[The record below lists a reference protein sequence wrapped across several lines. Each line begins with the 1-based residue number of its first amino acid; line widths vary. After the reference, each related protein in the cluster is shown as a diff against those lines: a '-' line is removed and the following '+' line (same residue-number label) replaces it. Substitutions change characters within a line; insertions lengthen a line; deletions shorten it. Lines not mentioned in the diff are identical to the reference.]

1 MYHCCTAR
9 MQCWP
14 IDRDHECLL
23 HTPYMMSHEQP
34 NEIQHCNLCK
44 VWKGHRH
51 QRFQL
56 HSRCSPPR
64 QETSCCCCTSQP
76 PNTVHSHRP
85 HKVWMR
91 HRRHPARQQGTWC
104 TPMLRWQSTVL
115 MSTHR
120 TSSSRRCPDICPMHS
135 SHIPPAP
142 SPQHTSRAHNQCSR
156 AILPHSDTAP
166 QDTERTPTA
175 PWTSM
180 AMCTVPPRSRCIPP
194 PPCCPGTDH
203 THTADSRQQTSDP
216 SDSSTDPQ
224 HTRCS
229 PKPRRCPSQIDTC
242 PPHSP
247 SSPRPRHCR

>member
-1 MYHCCTAR
+1 MPQPHTVLPSKTCMAWPAR
-9 MQCWP
+9 RSPRIPQ
-14 IDRDHECLL
+14 
-23 HTPYMMSHEQP
+23 
-34 NEIQHCNLCK
+34 
-44 VWKGHRH
+44 
-51 QRFQL
+51 

-64 QETSCCCCTSQP
+64 QETSCCCCTIQP

-91 HRRHPARQQGTWC
+91 HRRHPARQQGTWR
-104 TPMLRWQSTVL
+104 TPMLPSQSTVL

-166 QDTERTPTA
+166 QDTERTPTT

-203 THTADSRQQTSDP
+203 THTDDSRQPTSDP
-216 SDSSTDPQ
+216 SDSSTDPH

-229 PKPRRCPSQIDTC
+229 PKPRRCPSQADTC
-242 PPHSP
+242 PPHSRC
-247 SSPRPRHCR
+247 SPRPRHCR